1 MQSNYG
7 CPAFSKFW
15 LVPKISATETPLPN
29 QACFCLFREIPML
42 TFDSTFAFPSRPE
55 FQDQVQAVST
65 LNDAVQCHQN
75 TLKRKTRC
83 TCWWA
88 LFVLLGQENFRKPS
102 SDWSEQVTPQKSLC
116 NCHPYTVLRC
126 HSGLLSLL
134 GFGYSLWIF
143 KVNFLMN
150 SGVLNTIQKLHL
162 LDFVPFAQ
170 WSPLHVIQKLKKI
183 K

>member
-1 MQSNYG
+1 MSSYGSIFYTISSTVTSNCPSHKCPVALKMQSNYG

-29 QACFCLFREIPML
+29 QACFCLFRGIPML

-55 FQDQVQAVST
+55 FQDQVQAVGT

-102 SDWSEQVTPQKSLC
+102 SDWSEQVTPPVIMQ
-116 NCHPYTVLRC
+116 
-126 HSGLLSLL
+126 LSSIYCSKMS
-134 GFGYSLWIF
+134 FWPTFPSRFWIF
-143 KVNFLMN
+143 PM
-150 SGVLNTIQKLHL
+150 
-162 LDFVPFAQ
+162 DF
-170 WSPLHVIQKLKKI
+170 
-183 K
+183 